1 MFCSDPRED
10 CPFLERN
17 GGVKGGK
24 VRGSGRAVGD
34 WAERRK
40 GKLRSGVKK
49 NASVWLSM
57 ER

>member
-40 GKLRSGVKK
+40 GKLRSDVKK
-49 NASVWLSM
+49 KC
-57 ER
+57 